1 MTITL
6 GTGIGSGVFFTGE
19 LLSNFELGRL
29 YGRKGNIMESF
40 ASNSA
45 RKNNGWDFKKWA
57 KRLNFFLNHIE
68 KSFSP
73 DMIIIG
79 GGVSKKIEQFESYL
93 KIKTPLKAAELKN
106 NAGIVGAALFAKKED
121 SKQ

>member
-1 MTITL
+1 
-6 GTGIGSGVFFTGE
+6 
-19 LLSNFELGRL
+19 
-29 YGRKGNIMESF
+29 
-40 ASNSA
+40 
-45 RKNNGWDFKKWA
+45 
-57 KRLNFFLNHIE
+57 
-68 KSFSP
+68 
-73 DMIIIG
+73 MIIIG